1 MDQWVCEHIWFNTTA
16 RVNAAPMSVVK
27 PKRQPISLPT
37 NTAVIDASESKDD
50 ADPLKD
56 LKFEWSLERVP
67 IQYNKSNL
75 DQSSKEATLK
85 LKNLIAGNPFAV

>member
-1 MDQWVCEHIWFNTTA
+1 MA
-16 RVNAAPMSVVK
+16 VVK

-85 LKNLIAGNPFAV
+85 LKNLIAGTLLQFKGVALHLENIKPILILKALC